1 MLNQALIY
9 ACYWYSV
16 MRLLQNETHPS
27 SLSSQLLGH
36 QKVFAY
42 LAVTCQ
48 NVLVI
53 CCSGGISLQIF
64 IAFGNAALQGS
75 MCANNTMM

>member
-1 MLNQALIY
+1 
-9 ACYWYSV
+9 
-16 MRLLQNETHPS
+16 MRPTHNH
-27 SLSSQLLGH
+27 LAQLLGH